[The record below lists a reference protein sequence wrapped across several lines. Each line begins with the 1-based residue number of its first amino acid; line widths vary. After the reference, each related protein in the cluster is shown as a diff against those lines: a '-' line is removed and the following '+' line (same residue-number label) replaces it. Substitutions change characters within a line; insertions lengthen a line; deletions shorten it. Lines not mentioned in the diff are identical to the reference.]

1 VQLWSKLANVNHDL
15 HLDASS
21 INEALRMIAG
31 EAPVNLPEDAK
42 ETREDAAA
50 EIRVSA
56 RVDRPSVE
64 DAPIGASSRHPRPR
78 GSPVMGDTGIPV
90 SDTSP
95 APAWIDRHLVDLGL
109 VLVLEAG
116 PRGRDQV
123 GHWPRD

>member
-1 VQLWSKLANVNHDL
+1 MQLWSKLANVNHDL

-78 GSPVMGDTGIPV
+78 GSP
-90 SDTSP
+90 
-95 APAWIDRHLVDLGL
+95 
-109 VLVLEAG
+109 
-116 PRGRDQV
+116 QC
-123 GHWPRD
+123 